1 MENKTSLLLIDDDPA
16 LLIGLEGILKH
27 EGYTVFTAKHGNIGI
42 ETAREKIPDL
52 IVCDLMMPPPN
63 GFDVLTSLNH
73 DPKTSNIPF
82 IFLTARAAE
91 TDKVQGLLSG
101 ADDYIIK
108 PFLKEEFLAR
118 VKAVLRRKHKVMAE
132 LKGTSEQE
140 VNELR
145 SKIKEILQTSEVNW
159 EKFIDSLVHM
169 LALRDN
175 ETEEHTRRVLE
186 LAEQTAM
193 ALNITGESLL
203 HIRWGS
209 ILHDIGKVGIPD
221 SILLKPGS
229 LTNEERAIMM
239 LHPHIAHQIL
249 VPLGLP
255 SATLEIPLHHHERWD
270 GKGYPGHLAGENIP
284 LSARIFAVADVWD
297 GLVSDRPYHKAWT
310 QEEALEYV
318 LEQSGKHFD
327 PKIVDVFI
335 KKVLRFATK

>member
-1 MENKTSLLLIDDDPA
+1 MENKTTLLLIDDDAA

-27 EGYTVFTAKHGNIGI
+27 EGYTVFTAKRGNMGI
-42 ETAREKIPDL
+42 EMARDKLPDL

-63 GFDVLTSLNH
+63 GLEVLTSLSH

-82 IFLTARAAE
+82 IFLTARTAE

-108 PFLKEEFLAR
+108 PFLKDEFLAR
-118 VKAVLRRKHKVMAE
+118 VKAVLRRKQKTMAE
-132 LKGTSEQE
+132 LKGTSDQE
-140 VNELR
+140 VSELR
-145 SKIKEILQTSEVNW
+145 TKIKEILQTSEVNW

-175 ETEEHTRRVLE
+175 ETEVHTRRVLV

-193 ALNITGESLL
+193 ALNITGENLL

-229 LTNEERAIMM
+229 LTPEERAIMM
-239 LHPHIAHQIL
+239 LHPHIAYQIL

-255 SATLEIPLHHHERWD
+255 SAALEIPLHHHERWD
-270 GKGYPGHLAGENIP
+270 GKGYPGNLAGENIP

-297 GLVSDRPYHKAWT
+297 GLISDRPYHKAWA
-310 QEEALEYV
+310 EEKAREYV

-327 PKIVDVFI
+327 PKIVEVFVNTVLQFA
-335 KKVLRFATK
+335 KK